1 MKEWVDVTD
10 AFSEGARHYKDLYME
25 INEVFDDVVEVSLFS
40 CEEGPYE
47 IYFSY
52 DIFYGIIYVEAAKAY
67 EKREE
72 VKKELEKEYRKHKK
86 ATDIFINSFA
96 KKHDVQMPIDIIFD
110 FDIGRYCE
118 KLDRLNDTLYF

>member
-10 AFSEGARHYKDLYME
+10 AFSESARHYKDLYME

-72 VKKELEKEYRKHKK
+72 VKKELEKEYCKNTK
-86 ATDIFINSFA
+86 ATDTFINTFA
-96 KKHDVQMPIDIIFD
+96 KKHDVQMPNDILFD
-110 FDIGRYCE
+110 FDIERYCA
-118 KLDRLNDTLYF
+118 KLDKLNDMLYF